1 MTKVFQI
8 GIVSSVALGFL
19 VTVLGCGGAGSEK
32 AAEKTSLLV
41 SVTKVAPAAPRQAVT
56 LSGQLRAEH
65 ERALGFRIAGKI
77 ASRKVDAGQTVKAGD
92 VLFTLDAADYQL
104 KVDAMRASETS
115 AKAVLDNA
123 ADELARH
130 SRMLEKDLV
139 SQAQFDR
146 VQSAYDQAK
155 AGYDAAVAARVN
167 AENDLSY
174 TELVA
179 DAPSIISE
187 VLADVGQV
195 VAAGTPVLMTANAD
209 EMEAEAY
216 IPEKYASQVRI
227 GDKAAIRVLAL
238 GPDFLEGTVREV
250 AGMADPRTRTYRA
263 RFGFAKTPTRP
274 RLGMSAD
281 VRIDVPL
288 ARLGVLVPPEA
299 ICDGDTPHVWVY
311 GPDSQA
317 LRYDVVVEGA
327 QDGFFIVS
335 GIAPGESIIVEGA
348 RFINT
353 PQKVRMVGNSAA
365 PKAE

>member
-1 MTKVFQI
+1 MSATAV
-8 GIVSSVALGFL
+8 
-19 VTVLGCGGAGSEK
+19 GCGGERTER
-32 AAEKTSLLV
+32 AAAKTEPLV
-41 SVTKVAPAAPRQAVT
+41 SIAKVIPAAPSQSVI

-65 ERALGFRIAGKI
+65 ETALGFRIAGKI

-104 KVDAMRASETS
+104 KVDAMRASETA

-123 ADELARH
+123 GDELARH

-146 VQSAYDQAK
+146 VQSSFNQAK

-167 AENDLSY
+167 AENDLRY
-174 TELVA
+174 TQLVA
-179 DAPSIISE
+179 DAPAIISE
-187 VLADVGQV
+187 VLADAGQV
-195 VAAGTPVLMTANAD
+195 VAAGTPVLMTANAN

-216 IPEKYASQVRI
+216 IPEKFASRVKI
-227 GDKAAIRVLAL
+227 GDKAAIRISALA
-238 GPDFLEGTVREV
+238 PEYIEGTVREV

-263 RFGFAKTPTRP
+263 RFGFAKATVGL
-274 RLGMSAD
+274 RLGMTAD

-288 ARLGVLVPPEA
+288 ARPGVLVPPEA

-317 LRYDVVVEGA
+317 LRRDVVVEGA
-327 QDGFFIVS
+327 QDGAFIVS
-335 GIAPGESIIVEGA
+335 GIEPGTSIIVEGA
-348 RFINT
+348 RYINT
-353 PQKVRMVGNSAA
+353 PQKVRTVEGTAA